1 MTNIF
6 DQLTDLAAR
15 ASAGG
20 EVFEDAVSIG
30 TTARTNADL
39 YRLALGELASTI
51 TARYG
56 DANVA
61 RFAQAVGYEPRT
73 VREWRQV
80 TTFWGGLAAC
90 AERVT
95 EAPVSYSHL
104 RELARLDDFPAA
116 VDLLERAS
124 DGGVERARTE
134 ARNPP
139 TVRRARAAGGVPG
152 LRGGDCTRR

>member
-80 TTFWGGLAAC
+80 RPETYPALAYTPS
-90 AERVT
+90 AELT
-95 EAPVSYSHL
+95 
-104 RELARLDDFPAA
+104 ARMMAA
-116 VDLLERAS
+116 ISEEWTV
-124 DGGVERARTE
+124 VE
-134 ARNPP
+134 
-139 TVRRARAAGGVPG
+139 
-152 LRGGDCTRR
+152 